1 MNVSTTCRHSTVFR
15 MTMTTANSPTQLRGQ
30 LRSAS
35 EPATH
40 SISWASVGFFAA
52 IHALA
57 LLAPWFFSWSAL
69 GLAIALHWLFG
80 SVGICL
86 GYHRLLSHRSFRV
99 PQWLEYTIA
108 TVGALALQGG
118 PTFWIA
124 GHRQHH
130 AFTEHTE
137 KDPYSSAR
145 GFWWSHMGWMFYLKP
160 EVFDRKVYAQY
171 APDIARD
178 RYYAFLDKYFLL
190 LQVPLALA
198 LYAMGGWSFVIYGVF
213 VRAVL
218 LWHCTWL
225 INSANHLWGYRN
237 FESDDNS
244 RNLWWVALLTYG
256 EGWHN
261 NHHTFPK
268 MAKSGLKP
276 SEIDMTWW
284 LIKGLKSAGLATK
297 VVMPPM
303 KAKILS

>member
-1 MNVSTTCRHSTVFR
+1 M
-15 MTMTTANSPTQLRGQ
+15 
-30 LRSAS
+30 
-35 EPATH
+35 
-40 SISWASVGFFAA
+40 SWATVGFFAA
-52 IHALA
+52 IHGVA

-69 GLAIALHWLFG
+69 GVMIFLHWLCG

-99 PQWLEYTIA
+99 PQWLEYVIA
-108 TVGALALQGG
+108 TIGTLALQGG
-118 PTFWIA
+118 PTFWVA

-130 AFTEHTE
+130 AFTEHLE
-137 KDPYSSAR
+137 KDPYSSKR
-145 GFWWSHMGWMFYLKP
+145 GFLWSHMQWMFYLKP
-160 EVFDRKVYAQY
+160 EVFDRKVYAKY

-190 LQVPLALA
+190 LQVPLAVV
-198 LYAMGGWSFVIYGVF
+198 LYALGGWSFIIYGVF

-225 INSANHLWGYRN
+225 INSAVHMWGYRN
-237 FESDDNS
+237 FDSDDNS

-261 NHHTFPK
+261 NHHTYPK
-268 MAKSGLKP
+268 MAKAGLRP
-276 SEIDMTWW
+276 WEIDTTWW

-297 VVMPPM
+297 VVMPPA
-303 KAKILS
+303 KAREQLG